1 MALRGPGALAS
12 SGASAGRAPVRGPA
26 RGAGPGLCGP
36 WALIVTLVVLL
47 PVLSA
52 SATANGQDR
61 AHQQLTAPQALRR
74 SPSTKWC
81 PPGFYLSEYTG
92 DCMSCRDGV
101 DFTNYTNDLSACRL
115 CSQCYPGEEQV
126 RSCTRTAD
134 TVCQCKPGTYRE
146 GNSPELCRPCSSGCP
161 EGKVITS
168 NCSSQNDLQC
178 VDQESSTQDSGKVPV
193 PREPV
198 TTSPGPP
205 TAPSPSS
212 GDLALKIGVPVGSLC
227 LLMLVSCACR
237 RRRRILQA
245 CGVDPKRVDRLFFWC
260 SCPPRGPGARDN
272 AHNQIVSSRNSQ
284 STLDSEQELEQ
295 QEHAEL
301 TEVIALSPE
310 EAKRLL
316 GPAGARRVSDEKQA
330 AVSSN
335 GVGPQ

>member
-36 WALIVTLVVLL
+36 WALIVTLAALL

-52 SATANGQDR
+52 SAAATGQDR
-61 AHQQLTAPQALRR
+61 VHQQLTALRALRR

-101 DFTNYTNDLSACRL
+101 DFTNYMNNLSACLR

-126 RSCTRTAD
+126 RSCTRTTD

-146 GNSPELCRPCSSGCP
+146 ENSPEFCQPCSSGCP

-168 NCSSQNDLQC
+168 NCTSRNDLQC
-178 VDQESSTQDSGKVPV
+178 VDQESSIQASGKVSV
-193 PREPV
+193 PREQV

-212 GDLALKIGVPVGSLC
+212 GDLALKIGVSVGSLC
-227 LLMLVSCACR
+227 ILVLLFCACR
-237 RRRRILQA
+237 CRRRILQA
-245 CGVDPKRVDRLFFWC
+245 CGVNPNRVDRVCFYC
-260 SCPPRGPGARDN
+260 SCFPRGPGAHDN
-272 AHNQIVSSRNSQ
+272 AHNQIVSNGNPQ
-284 STLDSEQELEQ
+284 STPDSEQQLEQ
-295 QEHAEL
+295 QEHVKL
-301 TEVIALSPE
+301 TESSHSSQRKKSFCRDQQELE
-310 EAKRLL
+310 ESQIRSKQLF
-316 GPAGARRVSDEKQA
+316 PAMV
-330 AVSSN
+330 
-335 GVGPQ
+335 